1 METSPTKNRKII
13 WQVLLLVGVCLAL
26 AAGLAYFGMFKSP
39 TAERVMDFQVNA
51 TGGYALI
58 TLRAGSAGIPT
69 TTTVNTPWQK
79 EVSLKSG
86 TEVILTASN
95 PSQDGQLSC
104 AIMMDHLPWKQD
116 SIASPK
122 DGVACAGIIP

>member
-1 METSPTKNRKII
+1 MDVSQTKNRKII
-13 WQVLLLVGVCLAL
+13 WQILILMGVCLAL
-26 AAGLAYFGMFKSP
+26 AAALAYFGMFKSP
-39 TAERVMDFQVNA
+39 SSARNMTFQVNA
-51 TGGYALI
+51 TGGYANI
-58 TLRAGSAGIPT
+58 TLRAGSVNISSST
-69 TTTVNTPWQK
+69 TINTPWQK
-79 EVSLKSG
+79 DISVKSG

-104 AIMMDHLPWKQD
+104 SILLDHLPWKQD

>member
-1 METSPTKNRKII
+1 MQILII
-13 WQVLLLVGVCLAL
+13 MVVCLAL
-26 AAGLAYFGMFKSP
+26 AGILAYFGMFKSP
-39 TAERVMDFQVNA
+39 TADRDLSFQVNA

-58 TLRAGSAGIPT
+58 TLQTGSINISSS
-69 TTTVNTPWQK
+69 TTVNTPWQQD
-79 EVSLKSG
+79 VSVKSG

-104 AIMMDHLPWKQD
+104 AITMDHLPWKSD

-122 DGVACAGIIP
+122 DGVACAGIVP